1 MPDDR
6 QPLLRASDPPP
17 VETVNPGGA
26 SPFLLIGDHAGNLIP
41 TALGNL
47 GVDARDLLRHIAW
60 DIGVD
65 ALGRDLAARLD
76 ATFVR
81 QRYSRLVIDCNRD
94 PASVEAMPVISD
106 ATPVPGNDS
115 LTPTGRQRRIE
126 ALHEPYQAA
135 IAAALQARA
144 HATLVSLH
152 SFTPALAGIAR
163 PWHIGVLHD
172 GRNDAFA
179 VRLLGWLQQHA
190 DMPIGDNAPYRMDS
204 TDYTVPRHAFA
215 AARPYVELE
224 VRQDLLGDATGVS
237 RIAALLAAGLAA
249 ALDPR

>member
-6 QPLLRASDPPP
+6 QSLLLASDPPP
-17 VETVNPGGA
+17 VETVNPGGI
-26 SPFLLIGDHAGNLIP
+26 SPFLLIGDHAGNLVP

-47 GVDARDLLRHIAW
+47 GVDARDLRRHIGW

-65 ALGRDLAARLD
+65 ALGRDLATRLD

-94 PASVEAMPVISD
+94 PASPEAMPVISD
-106 ATPVPGNDS
+106 GTPVPGNDG
-115 LTPTGRQRRIE
+115 LAAKARQVRIE
-126 ALHEPYQAA
+126 AIHEPYQAA
-135 IAAALQARA
+135 IAAALAQ
-144 HATLVSLH
+144 TTVLVSLH

-172 GRNDAFA
+172 GHNDAFA
-179 VRLLGWLQQHA
+179 VRLLGWLLQHA
-190 DMPIGDNAPYRMDS
+190 DRPIGDNAPYRMDS
-204 TDYTVPRHAFA
+204 TDHTVPRQAFA
-215 AARPYVELE
+215 TARPYVELE
-224 VRQDLLGDATGVS
+224 VRQDLLGDAAGVAS
-237 RIAALLAAGLAA
+237 IAALLAAGLAA